1 MICRDRR
8 KSRGTG
14 AQLPPG
20 LKTGASLSWLGLTEV
35 LSHGDRKRLA
45 RLRVLCSGDPELMV
59 ELLSQSHNQQVSV
72 VWFKR
77 DLRLND
83 HRPLY
88 EACQRGK
95 VICLYCFEPSVWQAR
110 DADGSHFRFV
120 IESLDELREGLRA
133 RGGELV
139 VRVGEMLEVLEE
151 LWKAVGFQTLWSHEE
166 TGNLLTFDRDKQ
178 VQNWVTARGV
188 AWREIPQTGV
198 VRGLRS
204 RDGWARLWK
213 QRMAEPLT
221 ETPDRI
227 LSPCRLDPG
236 NLPNAHTLGLAESTK
251 LAAQKGGAKLAEET
265 LHSFLV
271 ERGVGYRKEMSSP
284 LTGEASCSRLSPYL
298 AWGNI
303 SIREV
308 FQSTRDRVMDVRYA
322 KEEGRPLDKRWAQ
335 SLSSFEG
342 RLRWHCHFM
351 QKFEDEPAIEFENM
365 NRAYDGLREN
375 EFREDRFEAWCRGE
389 TGYPMVDACMRAL
402 HQTGWI
408 NFRMRAMLV
417 SFASYHLWLHWRQTA
432 VFLARHFLDYE
443 PGIHYS
449 QFQMQSGVTGINTLR
464 IYSPAKQVLDQ
475 DPEGEFLRRFCPELE
490 GVPKVYLAEPHR
502 MPASLQQHV
511 GCRIGKDYP
520 RPVVVHR
527 EAYAMARQRMGEVR
541 KRPEV
546 RAESL
551 KVQERHGSRRRGTRR
566 RK

>member
-1 MICRDRR
+1 MKRFRA
-8 KSRGTG
+8 T
-14 AQLPPG
+14 LVF
-20 LKTGASLSWLGLTEV
+20 WE
-35 LSHGDRKRLA
+35 RKRLA
-45 RLRVLCSGDPELMV
+45 HPRTLCSGHDEFTFAV
-59 ELLSQSHNQQVSV
+59 LSHSHDQPVGV

-77 DLRLND
+77 DLRLSD
-83 HRPLY
+83 HRPLQ

-95 VICLYCFEPSVWQAR
+95 VVCLYCFEPSFWRAD

-120 IESLDELREGLRA
+120 TESLMELREGLRA
-133 RGGELV
+133 RGGELII
-139 VRVGEMLEVLEE
+139 RVGEVLEVLEE
-151 LWKAVGFQTLWSHEE
+151 LRKGTGFQDLWSHEE
-166 TGNLLTFDRDKQ
+166 TGNLLTFNRDKR
-178 VQNWVTARGV
+178 VKSWTEGRGV
-188 AWREIPQTGV
+188 RWREIPQTGV
-198 VRGLRS
+198 VRGLKS
-204 RDGWARLWK
+204 RDGWAALWK
-213 QRMAEPLT
+213 KRMAEPLT
-221 ETPDRI
+221 ETPDRVECPDG
-227 LSPCRLDPG
+227 LAPG
-236 NLPNAHTLGLAESTK
+236 NIPDPRDVGLEESTK
-251 LAAQKGGAKLAEET
+251 LNAQKGGAKLAWET
-265 LHSFLV
+265 MHSFLQ

-308 FQSTRDRVMDVRYA
+308 FQSTRDRIMDVRYA
-322 KEEGRPLDKRWAQ
+322 REEGRPLDKRWAQ

-365 NRAYDGLREN
+365 NRAFDGLREG
-375 EFREDRFEAWCRGE
+375 EFRQDRFEAWCRGE

-443 PGIHYS
+443 PGIHFS

-464 IYSPAKQVLDQ
+464 IYSPAKQVVDQ

-502 MPASLQQHV
+502 MPGVLQEKI
-511 GCRIGKDYP
+511 GCQIGKDYP
-520 RPVVVHR
+520 RPVVMHR
-527 EAYAMARQRMGEVR
+527 EAYAMARQRMGEIR

-546 RAESL
+546 RTESFR
-551 KVQERHGSRRRGTRR
+551 VQERHGSRRKGG
-566 RK
+566 RKRKR